1 MRSADPER
9 SSCSAFHC
17 FFKIPLLGS
26 VDHKAENA
34 TAFPILVMSR
44 DDGAL
49 CVTMAIVHQPVLKAV
64 FFLFFILFFLYVPP
78 FLSLFLKTVNCEEH
92 RFEC

>member
-64 FFLFFILFFLYVPP
+64 FFLLIYFIFPLRSP
-78 FLSLFLKTVNCEEH
+78 FSLSLFENSEL
-92 RFEC
+92 